1 MRRLIAYITTAIAML
16 LAIGVAATPV
26 ITKLN
31 NGREF
36 TSGKSYREL
45 VFNIA
50 ESDNEEES
58 ADRAST
64 VAEQMRE
71 RLNNYNVEDYS
82 IKIQGE
88 DTIAVALDM
97 DSKEFN
103 YCAKYLT
110 FSGENFALVSSNGTS
125 VRNEHKLFNAD
136 DVRIDYKG
144 DANIPVVII
153 PVTDEGKQD
162 IKDLCKEFETE
173 DEDDNKSII
182 RRGAVEVSAH
192 EDDEE
197 GEETPSNY
205 LYLWANFDEGKG
217 ESLESLNKDP
227 IAREKVLMAFNP
239 ESIWYEDSKEEET
252 EIFFMCA
259 TAEQDNPNQL
269 DISGLKDDNARAN
282 YLVGL
287 LKASAYKF
295 DVSCPT
301 VSVSESTMTVDYFVN
316 ARVLDASAESLLSL
330 GNNVNIKLTSKTF
343 IAVVIAVVIVSL
355 LLIVYYRLSALAII
369 ATSLGTLFIT
379 LVSFTTMH
387 VLFNIPAVIGFIIL
401 SGGVLFGEIAYVNRF
416 KEEVYKG
423 RTIKKANQ
431 EASKK
436 TNLINID
443 AGIILAFSGLMMY
456 ALGGTAL
463 KPLGVVL
470 FFGAVFTLLMN
481 LLVFKLL
488 MYLVTNSTNLQQKHN
503 VFNIDG
509 EKVPNIMAVEEKPSY
524 EAPYEK
530 VDFTKRKGII
540 SIIFG
545 VLSAAALAC
554 IVVFGVIS
562 PTKSP
567 LNVEKAVSDTTVIYT
582 SVKADSESPLIS
594 DADSFVKYVLK
605 GTDYASE
612 KGIADKVDLKKVSQY
627 VYEDEEHTHTNT
639 YYYFT
644 LNVDKALSETERSD
658 LQNTLNDN
666 LSDPELGLS
675 IDDLTYSIVRNSK
688 ELIYT
693 PSQGYVALAT
703 GISIVGIALYFA
715 FRFRPSRGLSVLLVT
730 TGTTAIAY
738 GVMVGMRFIGT
749 TAITSLAMPI
759 VAVTMM
765 LASLFYLSTEKTMLK
780 EGKFEL
786 TREVRKETMVKAIGK
801 SASAM
806 FAFMLI
812 NIYVI
817 INFFGFGVENTA
829 LLFASAMIGEVVAVI
844 ALLSVAGPLAGAF
857 ETLFSKI
864 HLPKIKWFNKDNKP
878 KQVAR
883 RNSSEPEE
891 TIFIGIND

>member
-31 NGREF
+31 AGREF
-36 TSGKSYREL
+36 TSGKSYREI

-50 ESDNEEES
+50 EGDNEDENAE
-58 ADRAST
+58 RASQ

-82 IKIQGE
+82 IKIQGD
-88 DTIAVALDM
+88 DTVAVALDM
-97 DSKEFN
+97 DSKEYN

-110 FSGENFALVSSNGTS
+110 FSGESFALVSSNGTS

-136 DVRIDYKG
+136 DVRIEYKG
-144 DANIPVVII
+144 DANIPVIII
-153 PVTDEGKQD
+153 PVTEEGKQD

-173 DEDDNKSII
+173 EGENKSII
-182 RRGAVEVSAH
+182 RRGAMEVDAH
-192 EDDEE
+192 DGDEE
-197 GEETPSNY
+197 EEEQTPSNY
-205 LYLWANFDEGKG
+205 LYLWANYEEG
-217 ESLESLNKDP
+217 ESLETLNKDP
-227 IAREKVLMAFNP
+227 LAREKILMAFNP

-301 VSVSESTMTVDYFVN
+301 VSIDESTMTVDYFVN
-316 ARVLDASAESLLSL
+316 ARVLDASAESILSL
-330 GNNVNIKLTSKTF
+330 GNNVNIKMSKTF
-343 IAVVIAVVIVSL
+343 IAIAIAVVIVSL

-369 ATSLGTLFIT
+369 ATSLGTTFVT
-379 LVSFTTMH
+379 LVSFVSMH
-387 VLFNIPAVIGFIIL
+387 VLFNIPAVIGFVIL
-401 SGGVLFGEIAYVNRF
+401 SAGVLFGEIAYVNRF

-436 TNLINID
+436 TNLVTID
-443 AGIILAFSGLMMY
+443 SAIILAFSGLMMY

-463 KPLGVVL
+463 KPMGVVL

-509 EKVPNIMAVEEKPSY
+509 EKVPNIMASEEKPTY

-530 VDFTKRKGII
+530 VDFTKRKGIV

-545 VLSAAALAC
+545 LLSAGALAA
-554 IVVFGVIS
+554 IIVFGVLS

-582 SVKADSESPLIS
+582 SVKADSENPIIS
-594 DADSFVKYVLK
+594 DASSFVSLVLK
-605 GTDYASE
+605 DTDEFMNNKVSE
-612 KGIADKVDLKKVSQY
+612 DQVEFKKVSQY
-627 VYEDEEHTHTNT
+627 VYEDEEHTRTDN

-644 LNVDKALSETERSD
+644 LDVNEKLSEDKRSG
-658 LQNTLNDN
+658 LEEKLNDN
-666 LSDPELGLS
+666 LVAQGLTT
-675 IDDLTYSIVRNSK
+675 DELTYAVVRNSQ

-693 PSQGYVALAT
+693 PSQGFVALAT
-703 GISIVGIALYFA
+703 GISIVGISLYFA

-730 TGTTAIAY
+730 TGATTIAY
-738 GVMVGMRFIGT
+738 GAMVAMRFIGT
-749 TAITSLAMPI
+749 TAITSLAMPV

-780 EGKFEL
+780 EGKYEL
-786 TREVRKETMVKAIGK
+786 TREVRKETMVKALGK

-812 NIYVI
+812 NVYII
-817 INFFGFGVENTA
+817 INFFGFGVDNTA
-829 LLFASAMIGEVVAVI
+829 LLFASAMIGEVIAVI
-844 ALLSVAGPLAGAF
+844 ALLSIAGPLAMAIEG
-857 ETLFSKI
+857 LFRKI
-864 HLPKIKWFNKDNKP
+864 KLPKIKWFSKDNKP
-878 KQVAR
+878 KQVTR

>member
-31 NGREF
+31 AGREF
-36 TSGKSYREL
+36 TSGKSYREI

-50 ESDNEEES
+50 EGDDEEENKE
-58 ADRAST
+58 RASQ

-82 IKIQGE
+82 IKIQGD
-88 DTIAVALDM
+88 DTVAVALDM
-97 DSKEFN
+97 DSKEYN

-110 FSGENFALVSSNGTS
+110 FSGESFALVSSNGTS
-125 VRNEHKLFNAD
+125 IRNEHKLFNAD
-136 DVRIDYKG
+136 DVKIEYKG
-144 DANIPVVII
+144 DANIPVIII
-153 PVTDEGKQD
+153 PVTEEGKQD

-173 DEDDNKSII
+173 EGENKSII
-182 RRGAVEVSAH
+182 RSGAMEVDAH
-192 EDDEE
+192 DEE
-197 GEETPSNY
+197 EEEQTPSNY
-205 LYLWANFDEGKG
+205 LYLWANYEEG
-217 ESLESLNKDP
+217 ESLETLNKDP
-227 IAREKVLMAFNP
+227 IAREKILMAFNP
-239 ESIWYEDSKEEET
+239 ESIWYEDSKEAET

-301 VSVSESTMTVDYFVN
+301 VSIDESSMTVDYFVN
-316 ARVLDASAESLLSL
+316 ARVLDASAESILSL
-330 GNNVNIKLTSKTF
+330 GNNVNIKMSKTF
-343 IAVVIAVVIVSL
+343 IAIAIAMVIVSL

-369 ATSLGTLFIT
+369 ATSLSTTFVT
-379 LVSFTTMH
+379 LVSFVSMH
-387 VLFNIPAVIGFIIL
+387 VLFNIPAVIGFIAL
-401 SGGVLFGEIAYVNRF
+401 TAGVLFGEIAYVNRF

-436 TNLINID
+436 TNLITID
-443 AGIILAFSGLMMY
+443 SAIILAFSGLMMY

-463 KPLGVVL
+463 KPMGVVL

-509 EKVPNIMAVEEKPSY
+509 EKVPNIMAAEEKPTY

-545 VLSAAALAC
+545 LLSAGALAC
-554 IVVFGVIS
+554 IVVFGVLS

-582 SVKADSESPLIS
+582 SVKADSENPIIS
-594 DADSFVKYVLK
+594 DASSFVSLVLK
-605 GTDYASE
+605 DTDE
-612 KGIADKVDLKKVSQY
+612 FIDGKVNEDQVEFKKVSQY
-627 VYEDEEHTHTNT
+627 VYEDEEHQRTDS

-644 LNVDKALSETERSD
+644 LDVSEKLSEDKRSG
-658 LQNTLNDN
+658 LEEKLNDN
-666 LSDPELGLS
+666 LVAQGLTT
-675 IDDLTYSIVRNSK
+675 DELTYAVVRNSQ

-730 TGTTAIAY
+730 TGATTIAY
-738 GVMVGMRFIGT
+738 GAMVAMRFIGT
-749 TAITSLAMPI
+749 TAVTSLAMPV
-759 VAVTMM
+759 VAITMM

-780 EGKFEL
+780 EGKYEL
-786 TREVRKETMVKAIGK
+786 TREVRKETMVKALGK

-812 NIYVI
+812 NVYII
-817 INFFGFGVENTA
+817 INFFGFGVDNTA
-829 LLFASAMIGEVVAVI
+829 LLFASAMIGEVIAVI
-844 ALLSVAGPLAGAF
+844 ALLCIAGPLAMAIEG
-857 ETLFSKI
+857 LLSKI
-864 HLPKIKWFNKDNKP
+864 KLPKIKWFSKDNKP
-878 KQVAR
+878 KQVTR

>member
-36 TSGKSYREL
+36 TSSRDYREI
-45 VFNIA
+45 VFKIA
-50 ESDNEEES
+50 EGDNEEENKE
-58 ADRAST
+58 RASL

-88 DTIAVALDM
+88 DTVAVALDM
-97 DSKEFN
+97 DSKNFN

-110 FSGENFALVSSNGTS
+110 FSGESFALVSSNGTS

-136 DVRIDYKG
+136 DVKIEYKG

-153 PVTDEGKQD
+153 PVTEEGKQD
-162 IKDLCKEFETE
+162 IKDLCGEFKTE
-173 DEDDNKSII
+173 DGDNNAKSII
-182 RRGAVEVSAH
+182 RRGAMEVSA
-192 EDDEE
+192 E
-197 GEETPSNY
+197 GEEEEQKPSNY
-205 LYLWANFDEGKG
+205 LYLWANFDEAKG

-239 ESIWYEDSKEEET
+239 ESIWYEDSKEAET
-252 EIFFMCA
+252 EIFYMCA

-295 DVSCPT
+295 EVSCPT
-301 VSVSESTMTVDYFVN
+301 IEISESAMTVDYFAN
-316 ARVLDASAESLLSL
+316 ARVLSASAESLLVL
-330 GNNVNIKLTSKTF
+330 GNNVNIKVAAKTF
-343 IAVVIAVVIVSL
+343 IALAIAVVIVSL

-369 ATSLGTLFIT
+369 ATTLGTTFIT
-379 LVSFTTMH
+379 LVSFVSMH
-387 VLFNIPAVIGFIIL
+387 VLFNVPAVIGFIIL
-401 SGGVLFGEIAYVNRF
+401 TAGVLFGEIAYVNRF

-436 TNLINID
+436 TNLITID
-443 AGIILAFSGLMMY
+443 SGIILAFSGLMMY

-488 MYLVTNSTNLQQKHN
+488 MFLVTNSTNLQQKYN

-509 EKVPNIMAVEEKPSY
+509 EKVPNIMSVEEKPSY

-530 VDFTKRKGII
+530 VDFTKRKGIV

-545 VLSAAALAC
+545 ALSAAALAC
-554 IVVFGVIS
+554 IVVFGVTS
-562 PTKSP
+562 STKSP

-582 SVKADSESPLIS
+582 SVKVEGETSLIS
-594 DADSFVKYVLK
+594 DASTFVEYVLK
-605 GTDYASE
+605 DTDEFIKIKNAE
-612 KGIADKVDLKKVSQY
+612 DQVDVKKVSQY
-627 VYEDEEHTHTNT
+627 VYEDEEHQRTDN

-644 LNVDKALSETERSD
+644 LNVNEKLSDDKRSG
-658 LQNTLNDN
+658 LEEKLNDN
-666 LSDPELGLS
+666 LVAQGLS
-675 IDDLTYSIVRNSK
+675 TDELTYAVVRNSQ

-715 FRFRPSRGLSVLLVT
+715 FRFRPSRGIAVLVT
-730 TGTTAIAY
+730 TTGATTIAY
-738 GVMVGMRFIGT
+738 GAMVAMRFIGT
-749 TAITSLAMPI
+749 TAVTSLAMPI

-786 TREVRKETMVKAIGK
+786 TPEVRKETMVKAIGK

-812 NIYVI
+812 NLYIV

-844 ALLSVAGPLAGAF
+844 ALLCVAGPLANGV
-857 ETLFSKI
+857 EKLFSKI
-864 HLPKIKWFNKDNKP
+864 HLPKIKWFSKDNKP
-878 KQVAR
+878 KQVTR

>member
-1 MRRLIAYITTAIAML
+1 MRRLIAYITTALAML
-16 LAIGVAATPV
+16 LGIGVAATPV

-50 ESDNEEES
+50 EGDNEDEN
-58 ADRAST
+58 ANRASV

-71 RLNNYNVEDYS
+71 RLNSYNVEDYS

-88 DTIAVALDM
+88 DTVAIALDM

-110 FSGENFALVSSNGTS
+110 FSGESFALVSSNGTS

-162 IKDLCKEFETE
+162 IKDLCGEFE
-173 DEDDNKSII
+173 DHDDDNKSII
-182 RRGAVEVSAH
+182 RRGAVEVAADG
-192 EDDEE
+192 EDEE
-197 GEETPSNY
+197 ESTPSNY

-227 IAREKVLMAFNP
+227 LAREKVLMAFNP
-239 ESIWYEDSKEEET
+239 ESIWYEDSKEAET
-252 EIFFMCA
+252 EIFYMCA

-295 DVSCPT
+295 EVSCPT
-301 VSVSESTMTVDYFVN
+301 ISISESTMTVDYFAN

-343 IAVVIAVVIVSL
+343 IAVAIAVVIVSL

-369 ATSLGTLFIT
+369 ATSLGTIFIT
-379 LVSFTTMH
+379 LVSFTSMH

-401 SGGVLFGEIAYVNRF
+401 TAGVLFGEIAYVNRF

-436 TNLINID
+436 TNLITID
-443 AGIILAFSGLMMY
+443 SAIILAFSGLMMY
-456 ALGGTAL
+456 AVGGTAL

-509 EKVPNIMAVEEKPSY
+509 EKVPNIMATEEKPEY

-545 VLSAAALAC
+545 VLSAAALAV
-554 IVVFGVIS
+554 IVVFGVTS

-582 SVKADSESPLIS
+582 SVKADSDTPLIS
-594 DADSFVKYVLK
+594 DASSYVSLVLK
-605 GTDYASE
+605 DTDEFVSKSIKE
-612 KGIADKVDLKKVSQY
+612 DQVEFSKVSQY
-627 VYEDEEHTHTNT
+627 VYEDEEHQRTDN

-644 LNVDKALSETERSD
+644 VNIDEKLSEEKRSA
-658 LQNTLNDN
+658 LEEKLNDN
-666 LSDPELGLS
+666 LVAQGLS
-675 IDDLTYSIVRNSK
+675 TDDITYAVVRNSQ

-693 PSQGYVALAT
+693 PSQGFVALAT

-738 GVMVGMRFIGT
+738 GAMVGMRFIGT

-759 VAVTMM
+759 VAITML

-786 TREVRKETMVKAIGK
+786 TREVRHETMVKAIGK

-812 NIYVI
+812 SVYII

-829 LLFASAMIGEVVAVI
+829 LLFASAMIGEVVAVL
-844 ALLSVAGPLAGAF
+844 ALLTITGPLAFAF
-857 ETLFSKI
+857 EKLFSKI
-864 HLPKIKWFNKDNKP
+864 HLPKIKWFSKENKP
-878 KQVAR
+878 KQVTR

>member
-1 MRRLIAYITTAIAML
+1 MRRLIAYITTAIAIL

-36 TSGKSYREL
+36 TSSRDYREI

-50 ESDNEEES
+50 EGDNEDENAE
-58 ADRAST
+58 RASL

-88 DTIAVALDM
+88 DTVAVALDM
-97 DSKEFN
+97 DSKNFN

-110 FSGENFALVSSNGTS
+110 FSGESFALVSSNGTS

-136 DVRIDYKG
+136 DVRIEYKG

-153 PVTDEGKQD
+153 PVTEEGKQD
-162 IKDLCKEFETE
+162 IKDLCKEFDT
-173 DEDDNKSII
+173 EDDNNSKSIL
-182 RRGAVEVSAH
+182 RRGAVEAAA
-192 EDDEE
+192 DDEE
-197 GEETPSNY
+197 EAETPSNY
-205 LYLWANFDEGKG
+205 LYLWANFDEAKG
-217 ESLESLNKDP
+217 ESLDSLQKDP
-227 IAREKVLMAFNP
+227 LAREKVLMAFNP

-252 EIFFMCA
+252 EIFYMCA
-259 TAEQDNPNQL
+259 TAQQDNPNQL

-295 DVSCPT
+295 DVTCPT
-301 VSVSESTMTVDYFVN
+301 MSVSESTMTVDYFAN

-330 GNNVNIKLTSKTF
+330 GNNVNIKMSKTF
-343 IAVVIAVVIVSL
+343 IAIAIAVVIVSL

-379 LVSFTTMH
+379 LVSFVSMH
-387 VLFNIPAVIGFIIL
+387 VLFNIPAVIGFVIL

-436 TNLINID
+436 TNLVTID
-443 AGIILAFSGLMMY
+443 SGIILAFSGLMMY

-463 KPLGVVL
+463 KPMGVVL

-509 EKVPNIMAVEEKPSY
+509 EKVPNIMAVEEKPTY

-530 VDFTKRKGII
+530 VDFTKRKGLI

-545 VLSAAALAC
+545 ALSVAAIAC
-554 IVVFGVIS
+554 IVVFGVTS
-562 PTKSP
+562 STKSP

-582 SVKADSESPLIS
+582 SVKADSETPLIS
-594 DADSFVKYVLK
+594 DASSFVTYVLK
-605 GTDYASE
+605 DTDE
-612 KGIADKVDLKKVSQY
+612 FVKVKNAEDQVDFKKVSQY
-627 VYEDEEHTHTNT
+627 VYEDDEHTRTDT

-644 LNVDKALSETERSD
+644 LNVNEKLSDEKRSG
-658 LQNTLNDN
+658 LEEKLNDN
-666 LSDPELGLS
+666 LVAQGLTT
-675 IDDLTYSIVRNSK
+675 DELTYAVVRNSQ
-688 ELIYT
+688 ELVYT

-715 FRFRPSRGLSVLLVT
+715 FRFRPSRGISMLVVT
-730 TGTTAIAY
+730 TGATAIAY
-738 GVMVGMRFIGT
+738 GAMVGMRFIGT
-749 TAITSLAMPI
+749 TAVTSLAMPI

-765 LASLFYLSTEKTMLK
+765 LASLFYLTTEKTMLK

-786 TREVRKETMVKAIGK
+786 THEVRKETMVKAIGK

-812 NIYVI
+812 NVYIVV
-817 INFFGFGVENTA
+817 NFFGFGVENTA
-829 LLFASAMIGEVVAVI
+829 LLFASALIGEVVAVI
-844 ALLSVAGPLAGAF
+844 ALLCIAGPFAMAVEKL
-857 ETLFSKI
+857 LRKI
-864 HLPKIKWFNKDNKP
+864 RLPKIKWFSKENKP
-878 KQVAR
+878 KQSAR

>member
-36 TSGKSYREL
+36 TSSRDYREI
-45 VFNIA
+45 VFKIA
-50 ESDNEEES
+50 EGDNEDEN
-58 ADRAST
+58 AQRASL

-88 DTIAVALDM
+88 DTVAVALDM
-97 DSKEFN
+97 DSKNFN

-110 FSGENFALVSSNGTS
+110 FSGESFALVSSNGTS

-136 DVRIDYKG
+136 DVRIEYKG

-153 PVTDEGKQD
+153 PVTEEGKQD
-162 IKDLCKEFETE
+162 IKDLCGEFKTE
-173 DEDDNKSII
+173 DDDDNAKSII
-182 RRGAVEVSAH
+182 RRGATEVAA
-192 EDDEE
+192 E
-197 GEETPSNY
+197 GEEEEKPSNY
-205 LYLWANFDEGKG
+205 LYLWANFDEAKG

-227 IAREKVLMAFNP
+227 IAREKILMAFNP
-239 ESIWYEDSKEEET
+239 ESIWYEDSKEAET
-252 EIFFMCA
+252 EIFYMCA

-295 DVSCPT
+295 EVSCPT
-301 VSVSESTMTVDYFVN
+301 MAVSESTMTVDYFAN
-316 ARVLDASAESLLSL
+316 ARVLEASAESLLIL
-330 GNNVNIKLTSKTF
+330 GNNVNIKVAAKTF
-343 IAVVIAVVIVSL
+343 IALAIAIVIVSL

-369 ATSLGTLFIT
+369 ATTLGTTFIT

-401 SGGVLFGEIAYVNRF
+401 TAGVLFGEIAYVNRF

-431 EASKK
+431 EASRK
-436 TNLINID
+436 TNLITID
-443 AGIILAFSGLMMY
+443 SGIILAFSGLMMY

-488 MYLVTNSTNLQQKHN
+488 MYLVTNSTNLQQKYN

-509 EKVPNIMAVEEKPSY
+509 EKVPNIMATEEKPSY

-530 VDFTKRKGII
+530 VDFTKRKGIV

-545 VLSAAALAC
+545 ALSAAALAC
-554 IVVFGVIS
+554 IIVFGVTS

-582 SVKADSESPLIS
+582 SVKVEGETSLIS
-594 DADSFVKYVLK
+594 DASTFVEYVLK
-605 GTDYASE
+605 DTDEFVTIKNAE
-612 KGIADKVDLKKVSQY
+612 DQVDVKKVAQY
-627 VYEDEEHTHTNT
+627 VYEDEEHQRTDN

-644 LNVDKALSETERSD
+644 LNVNEKLSDDKRSG
-658 LQNTLNDN
+658 LEEKLNDN
-666 LSDPELGLS
+666 LVAQGLTT
-675 IDDLTYSIVRNSK
+675 DELTYAVVRNSQ

-715 FRFRPSRGLSVLLVT
+715 FRFRPSRGISMLVVT
-730 TGTTAIAY
+730 TGATTIAY
-738 GVMVGMRFIGT
+738 GAMVGMRFIGT
-749 TAITSLAMPI
+749 TAVTSLAMPI

-786 TREVRKETMVKAIGK
+786 TPEVRKETMVKAIGK

-812 NIYVI
+812 NLYIV

-829 LLFASAMIGEVVAVI
+829 LLFASAMIGEVIAVL
-844 ALLSVAGPLAGAF
+844 ALLCVVGPLASGL
-857 ETLFSKI
+857 EKLFSKI
-864 HLPKIKWFNKDNKP
+864 HLPKIKWFSKENKP
-878 KQVAR
+878 KQVTR

>member
-1 MRRLIAYITTAIAML
+1 MRRLIAYITSAIAML
-16 LAIGVAATPV
+16 LAIGVAATPA

-36 TSGKSYREL
+36 TSGKSYREI

-50 ESDNEEES
+50 EGENEQENKE
-58 ADRAST
+58 RAST

-88 DTIAVALDM
+88 DTVTVALDM

-103 YCAKYLT
+103 YCAKYLA
-110 FSGENFALVSSNGTS
+110 FSGESFALVSTHESEAI
-125 VRNEHKLFNAD
+125 RNDHKLFNAD
-136 DVRIDYKG
+136 DVRIDYKT
-144 DANIPVVII
+144 DANIPVVVI
-153 PVTDEGKQD
+153 PVTEEGKQD
-162 IKDLCKEFETE
+162 VKELCNLFNTE
-173 DEDDNKSII
+173 EEDNNKSI
-182 RRGAVEVSAH
+182 RRGAVEASADG
-192 EDDEE
+192 EDEE
-197 GEETPSNY
+197 GEEEQRNY
-205 LYLWANFDEGKG
+205 LYLWANFDESRDEGIAN
-217 ESLESLNKDP
+217 LDKDP
-227 IAREKVLMAFNP
+227 IGREKVLMAFDVKQV
-239 ESIWYEDSKEEET
+239 WYEDSKEAET
-252 EIFFMCA
+252 ELFYMCA
-259 TAEQDNPNQL
+259 TGQQDNPNQL
-269 DISGLKDDNARAN
+269 DISGLKDNNARAN

-287 LKASAYKF
+287 LKAPAYKF
-295 DVSCPT
+295 EVSCPT
-301 VSVSESTMTVDYFVN
+301 MNIDETSMTVDYFVN

-330 GNNVNIKLTSKTF
+330 GNNVNIKISAKTF
-343 IAVVIAVVIVSL
+343 IAVAIAIAIVSL

-379 LVSFTTMH
+379 LVSFTSMH

-401 SGGVLFGEIAYVNRF
+401 SAGVLFGEIAYVNRF

-436 TNLINID
+436 TNLITID
-443 AGIILAFSGLMMY
+443 SAIILAFSGLMMY

-509 EKVPNIMAVEEKPSY
+509 EKVPNIMTAEEKPAY

-530 VDFTKRKGII
+530 VDFTKRKGLI

-545 VLSAAALAC
+545 ALSVAAVAC
-554 IVVFGVIS
+554 IVVFGVLS

-567 LNVEKAVSDTTVIYT
+567 LNVEKATSDTTVIYT
-582 SVKADSESPLIS
+582 SVKADSENPIIS
-594 DADSFVKYVLK
+594 DASSYVTLVLK
-605 GTDYASE
+605 DTEEITGGVKEDQVEFS
-612 KGIADKVDLKKVSQY
+612 KVSQY
-627 VYEDEEHTHTNT
+627 VFEDEEHQRTDN
-639 YYYFT
+639 YYFFT
-644 LNVDKALSETERSD
+644 VNVDKALSEENRSALEER
-658 LQNTLNDN
+658 LNNN
-666 LSDPELGLS
+666 LIDQGLTTDE
-675 IDDLTYSIVRNSK
+675 ITYAVVRNSQ
-688 ELIYT
+688 ELVYT

-749 TAITSLAMPI
+749 TAITSVAMPI
-759 VAVTMM
+759 VAITMM

-786 TREVRKETMVKAIGK
+786 TREVRQETMVKAIGK

-812 NIYVI
+812 NVYVI

-829 LLFASAMIGEVVAVI
+829 LLFASAMIGEVIGAI
-844 ALLSVAGPLAGAF
+844 ALLSVTGPLAFAF
-857 ETLFSKI
+857 EKLFSKI
-864 HLPKIKWFNKDNKP
+864 HLPKIKWFSKENKP
-878 KQVAR
+878 KQVTR

>member
-36 TSGKSYREL
+36 TSSRDYREI
-45 VFNIA
+45 VFKVDANDTL
-50 ESDNEEES
+50 SDEEN
-58 ADRAST
+58 ANRAST
-64 VAEQMRE
+64 VADQMRE

-88 DTIAVALDM
+88 DTVAVALDM
-97 DSKEFN
+97 DSKNFN

-110 FSGENFALVSSNGTS
+110 FSGESFALVSTKDDSS
-125 VRNEHKLFNAD
+125 IRNEHKLFNAD

-153 PVTDEGKQD
+153 PVTEEGKQD
-162 IKDLCKEFETE
+162 IKDLCDEFKSEEE
-173 DEDDNKSII
+173 DNNAKGII
-182 RRGAVEVSAH
+182 RRTMEVSAD
-192 EDDEE
+192 DDES
-197 GEETPSNY
+197 EETNNNY
-205 LYLWANFDEGKG
+205 IYLWANFDDAKG
-217 ESLESLNKDP
+217 EGLESLQKDP
-227 IAREKVLMAFNP
+227 IAREKILMAFNP
-239 ESIWYEDSKEEET
+239 ESIWYEDSKEAET
-252 EIFFMCA
+252 EIFYMCA

-295 DVSCPT
+295 SVSCPT
-301 VSVSESTMTVDYFVN
+301 VSISESSMTVDYFVN
-316 ARVLDASAESLLSL
+316 ARVLDASAESILSL
-330 GNNVNIKLTSKTF
+330 GNNVNIKLSAKTF
-343 IAVVIAVVIVSL
+343 IAVAIAVVIVSL
-355 LLIVYYRLSALAII
+355 LLIVYYRLSALAVI
-369 ATSLGTLFIT
+369 ATTLGTVFIT
-379 LVSFTTMH
+379 LVSFVSMH
-387 VLFNIPAVIGFIIL
+387 VLFNVPAVIGFIIL
-401 SGGVLFGEIAYVNRF
+401 TAGVMFGEIAYVNRF

-436 TNLINID
+436 TNLLTID
-443 AGIILAFSGLMMY
+443 SGIVLAFSGLMMY

-509 EKVPNIMAVEEKPSY
+509 EKVPNIMAVEEKPAY

-545 VLSAAALAC
+545 ALSVAALAC
-554 IVVFGVIS
+554 IVVFGVTS
-562 PTKSP
+562 STKSP

-582 SVKADSESPLIS
+582 SVKAEGDSTIVS
-594 DADSFVKYVLK
+594 DASSFVSLVLK
-605 GTDYASE
+605 DTDEFITVKNAE
-612 KGIADKVDLKKVSQY
+612 DLVDVKKVSQY
-627 VYEDEEHTHTNT
+627 VYEDEENQRTDT

-644 LNVDKALSETERSD
+644 LNVEEKLSDDNRTALEEK
-658 LQNTLNDN
+658 LNDN
-666 LSDPELGLS
+666 LVAQGLTT
-675 IDDLTYSIVRNSK
+675 DELTYAVVRNSQ

-703 GISIVGIALYFA
+703 GISIVGVCLYFA
-715 FRFRPSRGLSVLLVT
+715 FRFRPSRGISMLVT
-730 TGTTAIAY
+730 TTAATTIAYGAMVAMRFVGTTA
-738 GVMVGMRFIGT
+738 V
-749 TAITSLAMPI
+749 TSLAMPI

-786 TREVRKETMVKAIGK
+786 TFEVRKETMVKAIGK

-806 FAFMLI
+806 LAFMLI
-812 NIYVI
+812 NLYI
-817 INFFGFGVENTA
+817 IVNFFGFGVENTA

-844 ALLSVAGPLAGAF
+844 ALLCIVGPFAMGIEKL
-857 ETLFSKI
+857 LRKI
-864 HLPKIKWFNKDNKP
+864 RLPKIKWFSKERP
-878 KQVAR
+878 KQVTK

>member
-50 ESDNEEES
+50 EGENEEEN
-58 ADRAST
+58 AKRAST

-71 RLNNYNVEDYS
+71 RLNSYNVEDYS

-88 DTIAVALDM
+88 DTVAVALDM

-110 FSGENFALVSSNGTS
+110 FSGESFALVSSNGTS

-173 DEDDNKSII
+173 ENDGNKSII
-182 RRGAVEVSAH
+182 RRGAVEVSA
-192 EDDEE
+192 EGEDEE
-197 GEETPSNY
+197 EQAPSNY

-217 ESLESLNKDP
+217 ESLESLNNDP

-239 ESIWYEDSKEEET
+239 ESIWYEDSKEAET
-252 EIFFMCA
+252 EIFYMCA

-295 DVSCPT
+295 EVSCPT
-301 VSVSESTMTVDYFVN
+301 INISKDTMTVDYFAN
-316 ARVLDASAESLLSL
+316 ARVLDASAEPILSL

-343 IAVVIAVVIVSL
+343 IAVAIAVVIVSL

-379 LVSFTTMH
+379 LVSFTSMH

-401 SGGVLFGEIAYVNRF
+401 SAGVLFGEIAYVNRF

-436 TNLINID
+436 TNLLNID
-443 AGIILAFSGLMMY
+443 SGVVLAFSGLMMY

-509 EKVPNIMAVEEKPSY
+509 EKVPNIMAVEEKPAY

-554 IVVFGVIS
+554 IVVFGVLS

-582 SVKADSESPLIS
+582 SVKADNDNPLIS
-594 DADSFVKYVLK
+594 DASSYVQYVLK
-605 GTDYASE
+605 DTDYASV
-612 KGIADKVDLKKVSQY
+612 KGIEDQVEFKKVSKF
-627 VYEDEEHTHTNT
+627 VYESEENQETQE
-639 YYYFT
+639 YYFFT
-644 LNVDKALSETERSD
+644 LNVNEALSEEKRSS
-658 LQNTLNDN
+658 LEETLNQN
-666 LSDPELGLS
+666 L
-675 IDDLTYSIVRNSK
+675 IDVMPSSELTYSTVRNSQ

-693 PSQGYVALAT
+693 PSQGFVALAT

-715 FRFRPSRGLSVLLVT
+715 FRFRPSRALSVLLVT
-730 TGTTAIAY
+730 TGATTIAY

-759 VAVTMM
+759 VAITMM

-786 TREVRKETMVKAIGK
+786 TKEVRKETMVKAIGK
-801 SASAM
+801 SASSM

-812 NIYVI
+812 NLYVI

-829 LLFASAMIGEVVAVI
+829 LLFASAMIGEVIAVI
-844 ALLSVAGPLAGAF
+844 ALLCITGPLAGAF
-857 ETLFSKI
+857 ERLFSKI
-864 HLPKIKWFNKDNKP
+864 HLPKIKWFNKENKP
-878 KQVAR
+878 KQSTR

>member
-50 ESDNEEES
+50 EGENEEEN
-58 ADRAST
+58 AKRAST

-88 DTIAVALDM
+88 DTVAVALDM

-110 FSGENFALVSSNGTS
+110 FSGESFALVSSNGTS

-173 DEDDNKSII
+173 ENDGNKSII
-182 RRGAVEVSAH
+182 RRGAMEVSAH
-192 EDDEE
+192 EGDEEE
-197 GEETPSNY
+197 GEEEAHNY

-217 ESLESLNKDP
+217 ENLQSLNKDP

-239 ESIWYEDSKEEET
+239 ESIWYEDSKEAET

-295 DVSCPT
+295 EVSCPT
-301 VSVSESTMTVDYFVN
+301 INISKDTMTVDYFAN
-316 ARVLDASAESLLSL
+316 ARVLDASAEPILSL
-330 GNNVNIKLTSKTF
+330 GNNINIKLTSKTF
-343 IAVVIAVVIVSL
+343 IAVAIAVVIVSL

-379 LVSFTTMH
+379 LVSFTSMH

-401 SGGVLFGEIAYVNRF
+401 SAGVLFGEIAYVNRF

-436 TNLINID
+436 TNLLNID
-443 AGIILAFSGLMMY
+443 SGVILAFSGLMMY

-509 EKVPNIMAVEEKPSY
+509 EKVPNIMAVEEKPAY

-545 VLSAAALAC
+545 ALSAAALAC
-554 IVVFGVIS
+554 IVVFGVLS

-582 SVKADSESPLIS
+582 SVKADNDNPLIS
-594 DADSFVKYVLK
+594 DASSYVQYVLK
-605 GTDYASE
+605 DTDYASV
-612 KGIADKVDLKKVSQY
+612 KGIEDQVEFKKVSKF
-627 VYEDEEHTHTNT
+627 VYESEENQETQE
-639 YYYFT
+639 YYFFT
-644 LNVDKALSETERSD
+644 LNVNEALSEEKRSS
-658 LQNTLNDN
+658 LEETLNQN
-666 LSDPELGLS
+666 L
-675 IDDLTYSIVRNSK
+675 IDVMPTSELTYSTVRNSQ

-693 PSQGYVALAT
+693 PSQGFVALAT

-715 FRFRPSRGLSVLLVT
+715 FRFRPSRALSVLLVT
-730 TGTTAIAY
+730 TGATTIAY

-749 TAITSLAMPI
+749 TALTSLAMPI
-759 VAVTMM
+759 VAITMM

-786 TREVRKETMVKAIGK
+786 TKEVRKETMVKAIGK

-812 NIYVI
+812 NLYVI

-844 ALLSVAGPLAGAF
+844 ALLCITGPLAGAF
-857 ETLFSKI
+857 ERLFSKI
-864 HLPKIKWFNKDNKP
+864 HLPKIKWFNKENKP
-878 KQVAR
+878 KQSTR

>member
-1 MRRLIAYITTAIAML
+1 MRRLIAYITTALAML
-16 LAIGVAATPV
+16 LAIGVGATPV

-31 NGREF
+31 SGREF
-36 TSGKSYREL
+36 TSTKDYREI
-45 VFNIA
+45 VFNVA
-50 ESDNEEES
+50 APEGEEEDS
-58 ADRAST
+58 ERASQ
-64 VAEQMRE
+64 VADQMRE

-88 DTIAVALDM
+88 DTVAVALDM
-97 DSKEFN
+97 NSKDFN
-103 YCAKYLT
+103 YAAKYLA
-110 FSGENFALVSSNGTS
+110 FSGESFALVSSNGKPES
-125 VRNEHKLFNAD
+125 IRNDHKLFNAD
-136 DVRIDYKG
+136 DVRIEYKG
-144 DANIPVVII
+144 DANVPVIVI
-153 PVTDEGKQD
+153 PVTEEGKAD

-173 DEDDNKSII
+173 ENDDNAKGIIRKAPVQADAQDEDESEDN
-182 RRGAVEVSAH
+182 
-192 EDDEE
+192 
-197 GEETPSNY
+197 TPKNY
-205 LYLWANFDEGKG
+205 LYLWANLDEVNGENI
-217 ESLESLNKDP
+217 ESLQKDP
-227 IAREKVLMAFNP
+227 VAREKVLMAFNA

-252 EIFFMCA
+252 EIFYMCA

-287 LKASAYKF
+287 LKASKYKYE
-295 DVSCPT
+295 VSCPL
-301 VSVSESTMTVDYFVN
+301 VEINESAMSVDYYAN
-316 ARVLDASAESLLSL
+316 ARVLTASAEPILSL
-330 GNNVNIKLTSKTF
+330 GNNVNIKMSKTF
-343 IAVVIAVVIVSL
+343 IAVAIAVVIISL
-355 LLIVYYRLSALAII
+355 LLVVYYRLSALAII
-369 ATSLGTLFIT
+369 ATSLGTLFVT

-401 SGGVLFGEIAYVNRF
+401 AGGVLFGEIVYVSRF

-436 TNLINID
+436 SNLLTLD
-443 AGIILAFSGLMMY
+443 SGIVLAFSGLMMY

-488 MYLVTNSTNLQQKHN
+488 MYLVTNSTNLQQKYN

-509 EKVPNIMAVEEKPSY
+509 EKVPNLMAVEEKPAY

-530 VDFTKRKGII
+530 VNFTKKKNLIGV
-540 SIIFG
+540 IFG
-545 VLSAAALAC
+545 ALAAAAVAC

-562 PTKSP
+562 PTNSP

-582 SVKADSESPLIS
+582 SVKADSESTLIS
-594 DADSFVKYVLK
+594 DADSYVKYVLE
-605 GTDYASE
+605 GTDLANQ
-612 KGIADKVDLKKVSQY
+612 KGIADQVEVKKVSQF
-627 VYEDEEHTHTNT
+627 VYEDEEHSHTNS

-644 LNVDKALSETERSD
+644 LNVSEKMSATD
-658 LQNTLNDN
+658 LEDLETTLNGKLIDVMG
-666 LSDPELGLS
+666 S
-675 IDDLTYSIVRNSK
+675 DDLNKVIVRNSQ
-688 ELIYT
+688 ELVYT

-715 FRFRPSRGLSVLLVT
+715 FRFRPSRGISMLVVT
-730 TGTTAIAY
+730 GGTTAIAY
-738 GVMVGMRFIGT
+738 GAMVAMRFIGT
-749 TAITSLAMPI
+749 TAVTSLAMPI
-759 VAVTMM
+759 VAITMM
-765 LASLFYLSTEKTMLK
+765 LASLFYLSSEKTMLK
-780 EGKFEL
+780 EGHLEL
-786 TREVRKETMVKAIGK
+786 THEVRNDIMIKSIGK

-812 NIYVI
+812 SIYVI

-829 LLFASAMIGEVVAVI
+829 LLFASAMIGEIVAVI
-844 ALLSVAGPLAGAF
+844 ALLCIAGPLAMGI
-857 ETLFSKI
+857 EKLLRKI
-864 HLPKIKWFNKDNKP
+864 KLPKIKWFSKEFKP
-878 KQVAR
+878 KQVTK

>member
-50 ESDNEEES
+50 EGDNEEEN
-58 ADRAST
+58 ANRAST

-71 RLNNYNVEDYS
+71 RLNSYNVEDYS

-88 DTIAVALDM
+88 DTIAIALDM

-110 FSGENFALVSSNGTS
+110 FSGESFALVSSNGTS

-173 DEDDNKSII
+173 DNDDNKSII
-182 RRGAVEVSAH
+182 RRGAMEVSA
-192 EDDEE
+192 DGEE
-197 GEETPSNY
+197 ESEETPSNY

-239 ESIWYEDSKEEET
+239 ESIWYEDSKEAET
-252 EIFFMCA
+252 EIFYMCA

-295 DVSCPT
+295 EVSCPT
-301 VSVSESTMTVDYFVN
+301 VSVSETTMTVDYFTN
-316 ARVLDASAESLLSL
+316 ARVLSASAESLLSL

-343 IAVVIAVVIVSL
+343 IAVAIAVVIVSL

-379 LVSFTTMH
+379 LVSFTSMH

-401 SGGVLFGEIAYVNRF
+401 SAGVLFGEIAYVNRF

-436 TNLINID
+436 TNLITID
-443 AGIILAFSGLMMY
+443 SGIILAFSGLMMY

-509 EKVPNIMAVEEKPSY
+509 EKVPNIMAVEEKQTY

-545 VLSAAALAC
+545 VLSAAAVAC
-554 IVVFGVIS
+554 IVVFGIMS

-582 SVKADSESPLIS
+582 SVKADNDNPLIS
-594 DADSFVKYVLK
+594 DASSYVQYVLK
-605 GTDYASE
+605 DTDYASV
-612 KGIADKVDLKKVSQY
+612 KGIEDQVEFKKVSKY
-627 VYEDEEHTHTNT
+627 VYESEENQETQE
-639 YYYFT
+639 YYFFT
-644 LNVDKALSETERSD
+644 LNVNEKLSEEQRSA
-658 LQNTLNDN
+658 LEETLNQN
-666 LSDPELGLS
+666 L
-675 IDDLTYSIVRNSK
+675 IDVMPSNELTYSAVRNSQ

-730 TGTTAIAY
+730 TGTTAIAS

-749 TAITSLAMPI
+749 TAITSLAMPV

-786 TREVRKETMVKAIGK
+786 TKEVRKETMVKAIGK

-844 ALLSVAGPLAGAF
+844 ALLCVTGPLAGAF
-857 ETLFSKI
+857 ERLFSKI

-878 KQVAR
+878 RQAAR

>member
-31 NGREF
+31 SGREF
-36 TSGKSYREL
+36 TSTRDYREI
-45 VFNIA
+45 VFNIDRNINL
-50 ESDNEEES
+50 SDDEN
-58 ADRAST
+58 ANRAST

-97 DSKEFN
+97 DSKNFN

-110 FSGENFALVSSNGTS
+110 FSGESFALVSSNGTS
-125 VRNEHKLFNAD
+125 VRNGHKLFDAD
-136 DVRIDYKG
+136 DIRIDYKG

-153 PVTDEGKQD
+153 PLTDDGKQD
-162 IKDLCKEFETE
+162 VKDLCKEFESTE
-173 DEDDNKSII
+173 ENNNSKGII
-182 RRGAVEVSAH
+182 RKGAVEVGA
-192 EDDEE
+192 EDEE
-197 GEETPSNY
+197 ESQDSTPKNY
-205 LYLWANFDEGKG
+205 LYLWANFIDDVEN
-217 ESLESLNKDP
+217 LEVLNKDP
-227 IAREKVLMAFNP
+227 IAREKVLMAFNS

-252 EIFFMCA
+252 EIFYMCA
-259 TAEQDNPNQL
+259 TAKEDDQTQL

-282 YLVGL
+282 YLVGM
-287 LKASAYKF
+287 LKASKYQF

-301 VSVSESTMTVDYFVN
+301 VEISESSMSIDYFAN
-316 ARVLDASAESLLSL
+316 ARVLTASAEPILSL
-330 GNNVNIKLTSKTF
+330 GNNVNIKMSKTF
-343 IAVVIAVVIVSL
+343 IAIAIAIVIISL
-355 LLIVYYRLSALAII
+355 LLIVYFRLSALAII
-369 ATSLGTLFIT
+369 ATTLGTVFVT
-379 LVSFTTMH
+379 LVSFTSMH
-387 VLFNIPAVIGFIIL
+387 VLFNIPALIGFIVL
-401 SGGVLFGEIAYVNRF
+401 TGGVLFGEILYVNRF

-431 EASKK
+431 EASRKS
-436 TNLINID
+436 NLLTLD
-443 AGIILAFSGLMMY
+443 SGIILAFSGLMMY
-456 ALGGTAL
+456 AVGGTAL
-463 KPLGVVL
+463 KPMGVVL

-509 EKVPNIMAVEEKPSY
+509 EKVPNIMASEEKPTY

-530 VDFTKRKGII
+530 VDFTKKKSLI

-545 VLSAAALAC
+545 ALSVAAIAC
-554 IVVFGVIS
+554 IIVFGVTS
-562 PTKSP
+562 STKSP

-582 SVKADSESPLIS
+582 SIKVDTEKPLIS
-594 DADSFVKYVLK
+594 DSSSFVQYVLK
-605 GTDYASE
+605 DTDYASV
-612 KGIADKVDLKKVSQY
+612 KGIEDQVEVKKVTKY
-627 VYEDEEHTHTNT
+627 VYENEENQETNK
-639 YYYFT
+639 YYFFT
-644 LNVDKALSETERSD
+644 LNVNEALSEQERED
-658 LQNTLNDN
+658 LETTLNEN
-666 LSDPELGLS
+666 LTIPGFTVDEES
-675 IDDLTYSIVRNSK
+675 YVHVRNSK

-703 GISIVGIALYFA
+703 GLSIVGIALYFA
-715 FRFRPSRGLSVLLVT
+715 FRFRPSRGISMLVVT
-730 TGTTAIAY
+730 TGATTIAY
-738 GVMVGMRFIGT
+738 GVMVAMRFIGT
-749 TAITSLAMPI
+749 TAVTSLAMPV
-759 VAVTMM
+759 VAITMM

-780 EGKFEL
+780 EGKYEL
-786 TREVRKETMVKAIGK
+786 TREVRNEIMVKSLGK

-812 NIYVI
+812 NLYII

-829 LLFASAMIGEVVAVI
+829 ILFASAMIGEIIAVI
-844 ALLSVAGPLAGAF
+844 ALLAIAGPLAMGI
-857 ETLFSKI
+857 EKLLRKI
-864 HLPKIKWFNKDNKP
+864 HLPKIKWFNKEKP
-878 KQVAR
+878 KQVTK

>member
-50 ESDNEEES
+50 EGDNEDENAE
-58 ADRAST
+58 RASI

-71 RLNNYNVEDYS
+71 RLNSYNVEDYS

-88 DTIAVALDM
+88 DTVAVALDM

-110 FSGENFALVSSNGTS
+110 FSGESFALVSSNGTS
-125 VRNEHKLFNAD
+125 VRNEHKLFNAG

-173 DEDDNKSII
+173 ENDGNKSII
-182 RRGAVEVSAH
+182 RRGAMEVSADG
-192 EDDEE
+192 DDEE
-197 GEETPSNY
+197 SEETPTNY

-252 EIFFMCA
+252 EIFYMCA

-295 DVSCPT
+295 EVNCPT
-301 VSVSESTMTVDYFVN
+301 ISVSESTMTVDYFTN
-316 ARVLDASAESLLSL
+316 ARVLEASAESLLSL

-343 IAVVIAVVIVSL
+343 IAIAIAVVIVSL

-379 LVSFTTMH
+379 LVSFTSMH

-401 SGGVLFGEIAYVNRF
+401 SVGVLFGEIAYVNRF

-436 TNLINID
+436 TNLITID
-443 AGIILAFSGLMMY
+443 SGVILAFSGLMMY

-509 EKVPNIMAVEEKPSY
+509 EKVPNIMATEEKPAY

-530 VDFTKRKGII
+530 VDFTKRKGLI

-545 VLSAAALAC
+545 VLSAAAVAC
-554 IVVFGVIS
+554 IVVFGVMS

-582 SVKADSESPLIS
+582 SVKADNDNPLIS
-594 DADSFVKYVLK
+594 DASSYVQYVLK
-605 GTDYASE
+605 DTDYASV
-612 KGIADKVDLKKVSQY
+612 KGIEDQVEFKKVSRY
-627 VYEDEEHTHTNT
+627 VYESEENQETQE
-639 YYYFT
+639 YYFFT
-644 LNVDKALSETERSD
+644 LNVNEALSEEQRNS
-658 LQNTLNDN
+658 LEETLNQN
-666 LSDPELGLS
+666 L
-675 IDDLTYSIVRNSK
+675 IDVMPSNELTYSTVRNSQ

-730 TGTTAIAY
+730 TGATTIAY

-786 TREVRKETMVKAIGK
+786 TPEVRKETMVKALGK

-812 NIYVI
+812 NLYVI

-829 LLFASAMIGEVVAVI
+829 LLFASAMIGEVIAVI
-844 ALLSVAGPLAGAF
+844 ALLCVMGPLAGGF
-857 ETLFSKI
+857 ERLFSKI

-878 KQVAR
+878 KQVTR